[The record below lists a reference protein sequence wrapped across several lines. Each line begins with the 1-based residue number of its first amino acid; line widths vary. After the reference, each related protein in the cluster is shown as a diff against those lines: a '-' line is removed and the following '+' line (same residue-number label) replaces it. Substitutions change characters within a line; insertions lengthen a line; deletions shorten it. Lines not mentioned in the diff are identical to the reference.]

1 MAMAADRFPA
11 ERFAVACE
19 HALVAEAVRAA
30 LDERALDAVVVAWPD
45 AVGRVQLTQ
54 ADGEFQAGLLVTNL
68 DRWSRLRQVE
78 ALLAAVPT
86 RWVVLTDVPRGPE
99 WGVVAEGGAV
109 AVLPSNSALDE
120 VAATLG
126 AAARG
131 ELGLDR
137 AERDQLALEW
147 DRLRARRADLAAR
160 VRTLT
165 PRERQVLDMLYA
177 GDSVTHIAHLL
188 EVSPATVRSQ
198 VKAVLRKLGVSSQLA
213 AVAALNY
220 FIEGEDLDAPG
231 HAEPLSRR

>member
-1 MAMAADRFPA
+1 MAADRLPA
-11 ERFAVACE
+11 ARFAVACE

-30 LDERALDAVVVAWPD
+30 LDERALDAAVLAWPD
-45 AVGRVQLTQ
+45 PAGTAPPPAHERG
-54 ADGEFQAGLLVTNL
+54 DFQAGLLLTSL

-78 ALLAAVPT
+78 ALLASVPT

-109 AVLPSNSALDE
+109 AVLPSNAALDQ
-120 VAATLG
+120 VAVTLV

-131 ELGLDR
+131 ELGLEA
-137 AERDQLALEW
+137 AERDELAAQWADLK
-147 DRLRARRADLAAR
+147 ARRADLGAR
-160 VRTLT
+160 VGTLT

-213 AVAALNY
+213 AVAALSY
-220 FIEGEDLDAPG
+220 FIEGEDLGAP
-231 HAEPLSRR
+231 ARP

>member
-1 MAMAADRFPA
+1 MAADRFPA
-11 ERFAVACE
+11 ARFAVACE
-19 HALVAEAVRAA
+19 YALVAEAVRAA
-30 LDERALDAVVVAWPD
+30 LDERFLDAAVVAWPD
-45 AVGRVQLTQ
+45 AAGKVPPPAHVPG
-54 ADGEFQAGLLVTNL
+54 DFQAGLLLTGL
-68 DRWSRLRQVE
+68 DRWSRMRQVE

-86 RWVVLTDVPRGPE
+86 RWVVLTDVPRGAE
-99 WGVVAEGGAV
+99 WGVVAAGGAV

-120 VAATLG
+120 VAATLA

-131 ELGLDR
+131 ELGMDP
-137 AERDQLALEW
+137 AEREELAVEW
-147 DRLRARRADLAAR
+147 SALRARRAELGAR

-213 AVAALNY
+213 AVAALSH
-220 FIEGEDLDAPG
+220 FIDGEDLSAPAA
-231 HAEPLSRR
+231 H

>member
-1 MAMAADRFPA
+1 MAADRFPA
-11 ERFAVACE
+11 ARCAVACE

-30 LDERALDAVVVAWPD
+30 LAERALDAVVVPWPD
-45 AVGRVQLTQ
+45 TGRVGLPLHPP
-54 ADGEFQAGLLVTNL
+54 GEFQSGLLVASL

-78 ALLAAVPT
+78 ALLAAVRT
-86 RWVVLTDVPRGPE
+86 RWVVLTDVPRGAE

-120 VAATLG
+120 VAAALA

-131 ELGLDR
+131 ELGLDAADR
-137 AERDQLALEW
+137 NDLSVQWAE
-147 DRLRARRADLAAR
+147 LRARRADLAAR
-160 VRTLT
+160 LHTLT

-188 EVSPATVRSQ
+188 ELSPATVRSQ

-220 FIEGEDLDAPG
+220 FIEGEDLGAPVT
-231 HAEPLSRR
+231 P

>member
-1 MAMAADRFPA
+1 MAADRIPA
-11 ERFAVACE
+11 ARCAVACE
-19 HALVAEAVRAA
+19 QALVAEAVRAA
-30 LDERALDAVVVAWPD
+30 LAERALDAVVLPWPD
-45 AVGRVQLTQ
+45 PGRAGRPVHQS
-54 ADGEFQAGLLVTNL
+54 GEFQAGLLVASL

-78 ALLAAVPT
+78 ALLTAVRT
-86 RWVVLTDVPRGPE
+86 RWVVLTDVPRGAE
-99 WGVVAEGGAV
+99 WGVVAERGAV

-120 VAATLG
+120 VAAALV

-131 ELGLDR
+131 ELRMDA
-137 AERDQLALEW
+137 AERDDLAIQWAE
-147 DRLRARRADLAAR
+147 LRARRSDLAAR
-160 VRTLT
+160 LQTLT

-220 FIEGEDLDAPG
+220 FIEGEDLGAAAMP
-231 HAEPLSRR
+231 

>member
-1 MAMAADRFPA
+1 MAADRFRA
-11 ERFAVACE
+11 ARFAVACE

-45 AVGRVQLTQ
+45 AAGKLGLTPYERGHF
-54 ADGEFQAGLLVTNL
+54 AAGLLVSGL
-68 DRWSRLRQVE
+68 DRWTRLRQVE

-109 AVLPSNSALDE
+109 AVLPSNSALDQ
-120 VAATLG
+120 VATILG
-126 AAARG
+126 AAANG
-131 ELGLDR
+131 ELGLDAADR
-137 AERDQLALEW
+137 EDLAAQW
-147 DRLRARRADLAAR
+147 ARLRARRADVGAR

-220 FIEGEDLDAPG
+220 FIEGEDLDV
-231 HAEPLSRR
+231 HDMLSR